1 MSTPIG
7 SHGLNCIGDDDFAAY
22 ALSMQCNAQA
32 IDAALQAVNDPIGE
46 YADRGWITVVSTTTA
61 TIDDSASSGTV
72 GPEGILGELMDTNG
86 SGSGSPF
93 VTRNGL
99 PGPFSSS
106 PASLMPRGIY
116 LVGSSISWTL
126 GALTANS
133 YRQLSI
139 FGVRFINGT
148 TSYETN
154 YYNLTPNRDYQGDG
168 GASGALTT
176 VGLVDGRAGNLAS
189 FATFID
195 HGNAASDLTVAPGSW
210 RLWVTYLGS
219 GLVI

>member
-32 IDAALQAVNDPIGE
+32 LDSALTDVNDQIDD
-46 YADRGWITVVSTTTA
+46 YAARGWITVVNNTPV
-61 TIDDSASSGTV
+61 TIDDSASSGTI
-72 GPEGILGELMDTNG
+72 GPGGIIGEDVNTNG

-93 VTRNGL
+93 VTRSGL
-99 PGPFSSS
+99 PGSNT
-106 PASLMPRGIY
+106 LMPRGIY
-116 LVGSSISWTL
+116 LVGSSINWTL

-133 YRQLSI
+133 YRQLSV
-139 FGVRFINGT
+139 FGVRQINGT
-148 TSYETN
+148 TNNATTYTGFS
-154 YYNLTPNRDYQGDG
+154 PIRDYQGDG
-168 GASGALTT
+168 GANGALTT
-176 VGLVDGRAGNLAS
+176 IGLVDNRAGNVMYFSA
-189 FATFID
+189 FFN
-195 HGNAASDLTVAPGSW
+195 HGNAASDLVAAAGNW

>member
-1 MSTPIG
+1 MSTPVG
-7 SHGLNCIGDDDFAAY
+7 SHGLSCIGDNDFAAF
-22 ALSMQCNAQA
+22 ALSMQCNARA
-32 IDAALQAVNDPIGE
+32 IDAALQGVNEQVGD
-46 YADRGWITVVSTTTA
+46 YADRGWITVVNTTTA

-72 GPEGILGELMDTNG
+72 GPDGTLGEPMDTNG

-93 VTRNGL
+93 VTRSGL
-99 PGPFSSS
+99 PGPFGSN
-106 PASLMPRGIY
+106 PANLMPRGIY
-116 LVGSSISWTL
+116 LVGASINWTL

-139 FGVRFINGT
+139 FGIRFLGGS

-154 YYNLTPNRDYQGDG
+154 YYDLTPIRDYQGDG

-176 VGLVDGRAGNLAS
+176 VGLVDGRAGDLAG
-189 FATFID
+189 FVTFFD
-195 HGNAASDLTVAPGSW
+195 HGNAASDISVASGNW
-210 RLWVTYLGS
+210 RLWVTYMGS